1 MNALKINKMLS
12 IILLAAITY
21 ASIVFVRQQ
30 VKLNSYKD
38 EISYYNSQIE
48 DLNSKQQ
55 ELLAVQDNVNS
66 NEYIEKVAR
75 EKLEMY
81 LPNEIVYID
90 SNK

>member
-1 MNALKINKMLS
+1 MNAQRVNKLLT
-12 IILLAAITY
+12 IVLLAAVVY

-30 VKLNSYKD
+30 VKLNSYKE
-38 EISYYNSQIE
+38 EISYFNSQIE

-55 ELLAVQDNVNS
+55 ELKATQENVNS

>member
-1 MNALKINKMLS
+1 MNAQRVNKLLS
-12 IILLAAITY
+12 IVLLAVIMY

-30 VKLNSYKD
+30 IKLNSYKE
-38 EISYYNSQIE
+38 EISYFNSQIE

-55 ELLAVQDNVNS
+55 ELLATQENVNS